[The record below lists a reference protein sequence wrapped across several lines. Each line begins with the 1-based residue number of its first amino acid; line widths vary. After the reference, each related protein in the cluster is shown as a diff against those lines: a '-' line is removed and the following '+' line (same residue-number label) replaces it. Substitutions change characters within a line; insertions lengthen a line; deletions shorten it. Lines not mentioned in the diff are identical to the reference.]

1 MDFSSKYEP
10 AQTETFFNEK
20 MPQIKYNTN
29 MHPKTEQQT
38 PNQLIMSK
46 YSDLQTIEKNSLQT
60 LARIG
65 GSFNG
70 SQNHKRIHSHANE
83 K

>member
-1 MDFSSKYEP
+1 
-10 AQTETFFNEK
+10 
-20 MPQIKYNTN
+20 

-46 YSDLQTIEKNSLQT
+46 YSDLQTIEKNNLQN

-70 SQNHKRIHSHANE
+70 SHNHKRIHSHANE